1 MIELLSE
8 YLEYKDGAL
17 YWVKSPNS
25 KAPVGSKV
33 GSNCHGYLRF
43 KFRGKNYS
51 CHRVIYFLQ
60 TGSWP
65 EVVDHID
72 GNTLNNT
79 IENLR
84 AATKSDNKANS
95 KPHKGRATKG
105 AYRLKSGRYMSVI
118 QKEGVRKYLGVFDT
132 EAEAAMAYAKAAPYV
147 HGEFAK
153 PCIGV

>member
-1 MIELLSE
+1 MTELLYE
-8 YLEYKDGAL
+8 YLEYRDGVL
-17 YWVKSPNS
+17 YWAKSPNS
-25 KAPVGSKV
+25 RAPIGSKV
-33 GSNCHGYLRF
+33 GSDCHGYLRF
-43 KFRGKNYS
+43 KFKGGNYS
-51 CHRVIYFLQ
+51 CHRAIYFLH
-60 TGSWP
+60 TGELP

-72 GNTLNNT
+72 GNTLNNK

-95 KPHKGRATKG
+95 KPHKGRSTKG
-105 AYRLKSGRYMSVI
+105 AYRIKSGRYVSVI

-132 EAEAAMAYAKAAPYV
+132 EEEAAMAYAKAASYV

>member
-1 MIELLSE
+1 MVDLLKE
-8 YLEYKDGAL
+8 YLEYRGGVL
-17 YWVKSPNS
+17 YWAKSPNS
-25 KAPVGSKV
+25 NAPVGSKV
-33 GSNCHGYLRF
+33 GSDCHGYLRF
-43 KFRGKNYS
+43 KFKGNNYS
-51 CHRVIYFLQ
+51 CHRAIYYLH
-60 TGSWP
+60 TGKLP

-72 GNTLNNT
+72 GNTLNNK

-95 KPHKGRATKG
+95 KPHKGRSTKG
-105 AYRLKSGRYMSVI
+105 AYRLKSGKYMSVI

-132 EAEAAMAYAKAAPYV
+132 EEEAAMEYAKAAPHI

>member
-1 MIELLSE
+1 MVDLLKE
-8 YLEYKDGAL
+8 YLEYRAGVL
-17 YWVKSPNS
+17 YWAKSPNS
-25 KAPVGSKV
+25 RAPVGSKV
-33 GSNCHGYLRF
+33 GSDCHGYLRF
-43 KFRGKNYS
+43 KFKGSNYS
-51 CHRVIYFLQ
+51 CHRAIYYLH
-60 TGSWP
+60 TGELP

-72 GNTLNNT
+72 GNTLNNK

-95 KPHKGRATKG
+95 KPHKGRLTKG

-132 EAEAAMAYAKAAPYV
+132 EEEAAIEYAKAAPHI